1 MADEVTKAKAPG
13 REVGVSGLREFGG
26 LLREELHRD
35 LTGDRAIVV
44 YGQMSYDPIVS
55 ATTLALGELIR
66 SAGFTIEADD
76 GEDAKKVEA
85 AEYTEGCLDD
95 MSHTWTDF
103 WSEWSSTLE
112 QGWSYFEIVYKQR
125 KGPNADPPSAYDD
138 GRVGWRKFAP
148 RPQDTRRRWE
158 FDENGGIQGMWQ
170 IGSVSGM
177 DPGRPDVLLEIKD
190 CLLFRTTHR
199 KNSPEGRSPLR
210 GAYEPWY
217 YRRRMAVVSAIGI
230 ERNLAG
236 IPYIKVPG
244 EIIDGATPGAVQA
257 KAQWEDVG
265 KNLRVDEQAFILA
278 PSDRD
283 EAGNLLYEV
292 SLLTAGSGHAGV
304 SGTPAE
310 QIIERLSREIAMS
323 VLADVIFLGHE
334 QIGTQALAEERGSL
348 LKESLQGIAD
358 SIAEVFTN
366 HAIPRLMRLNGFPR
380 EVWPSMKAGQIN
392 SVNLAALGTFIKDL
406 AGAGFTLGDDL
417 DLENALRR
425 WGDLP
430 ERDEVPEDTLDPT
443 AVVPGMPAVDPLT
456 GLPIQPAPVV
466 APAAPPPAG
475 PNGRQ
480 GQLPPASGAS
490 NVNTPARPGGR
501 NGGR

>member
-1 MADEVTKAKAPG
+1 MADEVSKARAPG
-13 REVGVSGLREFGG
+13 REVGASGLREFGG

-35 LTGDRAIVV
+35 LTGDRAITV
-44 YGQMSYDPIVS
+44 YAQMAYDPIVS

-66 SAGFTIEADD
+66 SAGYSIEPDD
-76 GEDAKKVEA
+76 GEDPKKVEA
-85 AEYTEGCLDD
+85 AEYVEGCLED

-103 WSEWSSTLE
+103 WSEWTSTLE

-125 KGPNADPPSAYDD
+125 HGETGDPPSAYDD

-170 IGSVSGM
+170 MGSVSGM
-177 DPGRPDVLLEIKD
+177 DPGRPDVFLDIQD

-199 KNSPEGRSPLR
+199 KNNPEGRSPLR

-236 IPYIKVPG
+236 IPLLRVPG
-244 EIIDGATPGAVQA
+244 EIIEGATAGAAAA
-257 KAQWEDVG
+257 KAEWEDVG
-265 KNLRVDEQAFILA
+265 KNLRVDEQAFVMI

-283 EAGNLLYEV
+283 ETGNPLYNVE
-292 SLLTAGSGHAGV
+292 LLTAGTTHGSGG
-304 SGTPAE
+304 SPAE
-310 QIIERLSREIAMS
+310 AIIERLSREIAMS

-380 EVWPSMKAGQIN
+380 EVWPAMKAGQIN
-392 SVNLAALGTFIKDL
+392 SVNLAALGAFIKDL

-430 ERDEVPEDTLDPT
+430 EREEVPEDDLQPTTIVPAQPQIDP
-443 AVVPGMPAVDPLT
+443 AT
-456 GLPIQPAPVV
+456 GLPIQPAP
-466 APAAPPPAG
+466 PLTPPPAA

-480 GQLPPASGAS
+480 GALPPASGAA
-490 NVNTPARPGGR
+490 NVAAPPR
-501 NGGR
+501 